1 MIYLDA
7 CALVKLVVTEQ
18 ESAALRAHLA
28 KRSQVGIVGFSSEL
42 TQVEVRRTLI
52 RRNED
57 AARHEHADAVLRTYA
72 KLPIAPVLVAAG
84 RLPQQHLRSLDA
96 LHLATAASLGKAL
109 TEFITYDR
117 KLGKFAEDAG
127 LPVVAPG
134 A

>member
-1 MIYLDA
+1 LIYLDA

-28 KRSQVGIVGFSSEL
+28 KRSKVGISGFSSEL
-42 TQVEVRRTLI
+42 TQVEVHRTLT
-52 RRNED
+52 RRNEG
-57 AARHEHADAVLRTYA
+57 AARHEHADAVLGTYA

-117 KLGKFAEDAG
+117 KLGKIAEDAG